1 MAAGAAL
8 RRFDRRATL
17 GEAVIGPG
25 TLLMEDVDLP
35 SRGIR
40 AGRVFVFWH
49 MDGLSPELDSIL
61 VPGCEVHPSPS
72 AGAGGGGGRGDL
84 PATRLDSALIVSG
97 RDSVLFQ
104 GRISR
109 SGGVVEARG
118 ILSGSWGS
126 AVLSTGGSGGATLL
140 ECEFTD
146 CTRVP
151 LAGLEL
157 PSQVA
162 GPAFSGTLSG
172 VIGADSANLCGTVT
186 AVDGRPASIPFTIE
200 RSGASSRLVLTTDL
214 SGAGGFAGDWL
225 RRFDPAAE
233 VMIEP
238 SGSLELEYSSDGAC
252 GIRIDAAV
260 TGGILES
267 SMLADEPVVFDCS
280 LSIAGSLADGS
291 FTTDSGHLRLGSV
304 PMELSLTGTADR
316 LEISLRNDSI
326 PGACIAGSI
335 PSALAGPLEG
345 TRLSGSLSLD
355 AYLRLDRACPDSSD
369 IRLDVDASQL
379 SVDWCP
385 VQVRPLREGGSCRMT
400 DSWGNSEL
408 IGLDPQADPG
418 FLPADSFP
426 AWFEPLLCCAEDG
439 SFRTHRGFSPEQ
451 IRGALIEDVRAGR
464 FVRGASTL
472 TMQLARN
479 LFLGRDRTLARKLQ
493 EVFLTWRLESTLGKD
508 RILEIYANIVE
519 LGPGVFGFEQASRHY
534 FGCGFAGLGVRETAF
549 LVSILPG
556 PRVYHS
562 YYESG
567 SVPDHWE
574 AYLDLLIGYASRR
587 TGRDLAAGAPDRV
600 TFDR

>member
-17 GEAVIGPG
+17 GEAGIGPG
-25 TLLMEDVDLP
+25 TLLLEDVDLP
-35 SRGIR
+35 SRGMR
-40 AGRVFVFWH
+40 AGRVYAFWH
-49 MDGLSPELDSIL
+49 MDGLSPALDSIL
-61 VPGCEVHPSPS
+61 IPGCEMHPSPS
-72 AGAGGGGGRGDL
+72 AGAGGGGGGGDF

-109 SGGVVEARG
+109 SGGVTEARG

-126 AVLSTGGSGGATLL
+126 AALSTGGSGGATVL

-151 LAGLEL
+151 LAGIEL
-157 PSQVA
+157 PGPVA

-172 VIGADSANLCGTVT
+172 GFSGDSARLCGTVT
-186 AVDGRPASIPFTIE
+186 AIDGTPASIPFTIE
-200 RSGASSRLVLTTDL
+200 RSGTTSRLLVSTDL
-214 SGAGGFAGDWL
+214 SAAGGFAAEWL
-225 RRFDPAAE
+225 RSFDPEAE
-233 VMIEP
+233 VLIEP
-238 SGSLELEYSSDGAC
+238 TGSLELDYGSDGRC
-252 GIRIDAAV
+252 GIRLEAAV
-260 TGGILES
+260 AGGVVES
-267 SMLADEPVVFDCS
+267 SMLADGPVVLDCS
-280 LSIAGSLADGS
+280 LSIAGTLRDGAFTTESGLLVIGSIPLEASLA
-291 FTTDSGHLRLGSV
+291 
-304 PMELSLTGTADR
+304 GTADR
-316 LEISLRNDSI
+316 LELRLRNDSI
-326 PGACIAGSI
+326 PAGVIAGSI

-355 AYLRLDRACPDSSD
+355 AYLLLDRSCPDSSD
-369 IRLDVDASQL
+369 IRIDVDASRL

-385 VQVRPLREGGSCRMT
+385 VRVSPFREGGSCLMT
-400 DSWGNSEL
+400 DSWGNEEL
-408 IGLDPQADPG
+408 IGLDRMTDPG

-426 AWFEPLLCCAEDG
+426 PWFEPLLCSAEDG
-439 SFRTHRGFSPEQ
+439 SFRTHRGFSPDQ
-451 IRGALIEDVRAGR
+451 IRGALIDDLRAGR

-479 LFLGRDRTLARKLQ
+479 LFLGRDRTVARKFQ
-493 EVFLTWRLESTLGKD
+493 EVFLTWRLETTLGKD

-534 FGCGFAGLGVRETAF
+534 FGCGFADLGVRETAF

-556 PRVYHS
+556 PGVYHS

-574 AYLDLLIGYASRR
+574 EYLDLLIGCASRR
-587 TGRDLAAGAPDRV
+587 TGRDLAAGAPDRIS
-600 TFDR
+600 FAR